1 MPKRPMTGRP
11 LAAQWGVGAV
21 LMFGLFVACD
31 STASSSSSATTEH
44 LGSSVALT
52 NDGCTHAGPM
62 SLSAEDGQLTIPVAN
77 DSDFI
82 AVVSLL
88 KVGSAFDSVAAE
100 VDDYNDAESVG
111 EAFELT
117 ANPDVT
123 QAAEVRV
130 DPSGEGELSADV
142 TADTYAVLCLGEP
155 ADGRH
160 RGTRRGLPLRSPRRY
175 GVAPPAAPSTCS
187 ARIRSIPSRSSS
199 SPNSKS
205 PPPMLSCV
213 RCCTMCSAR

>member
-1 MPKRPMTGRP
+1 MPKIPMTGRP
-11 LAAQWGVGAV
+11 LSAQWGVGAV
-21 LMFGLFVACD
+21 LILGLLAACD

-77 DSDFI
+77 DSDLI

-117 ANPDVT
+117 ANPAVT
-123 QAAEVRV
+123 QAALPRLRR
-130 DPSGEGELSADV
+130 SR
-142 TADTYAVLCLGEP
+142 
-155 ADGRH
+155 GRIA
-160 RGTRRGLPLRSPRRY
+160 S
-175 GVAPPAAPSTCS
+175 AAPAGALERT
-187 ARIRSIPSRSSS
+187 
-199 SPNSKS
+199 NE
-205 PPPMLSCV
+205 
-213 RCCTMCSAR
+213 